1 VVADAVWYAM
11 YEWET
16 ELSVT
21 EFGIGISGSAEG
33 KSEGSALDGLLLE
46 DVSVLFAE
54 YGSSAVLLPLGL
66 PQMCS

>member
-1 VVADAVWYAM
+1 VIPDIVWYAV
-11 YEWET
+11 YKWET

-46 DVSVLFAE
+46 DVSVLFA
-54 YGSSAVLLPLGL
+54 G
-66 PQMCS
+66 